1 MIYHSGLRHLLL
13 QEDRWMHK
21 KEDKNYMYHI
31 YILIYIYNSTRAPIN
46 PAKFAGGVGRGSA
59 GAAEGAPLDD
69 GPPEGHAARC
79 ALARPQP
86 PQEGMPLRCLLRR
99 QLGEKAGDW
108 ASSRVFII
116 AGAGTNQPA
125 KKELFQWREVA
136 SQA

>member
-1 MIYHSGLRHLLL
+1 
-13 QEDRWMHK
+13 MHK
-21 KEDKNYMYHI
+21 KEDKNYMYHIYI

-69 GPPEGHAARC
+69 GPPEGHAACC